1 MEIRKFTFTLD
12 VAVRDGAPVIDVAD
26 TVEEAVKSAH
36 HDVLAVELRFDC
48 GDKPG
53 KAPAAGRKKRKYVRK
68 AKPAAG
74 RKKRKYV
81 RKAKPAD
88 PGVSPDAV
96 KVERRGTIPAGA
108 NAPEAT

>member
-68 AKPAAG
+68 AKPA
-74 RKKRKYV
+74 
-81 RKAKPAD
+81 D